1 MLENVKTTHAGAPQ
15 PDGALPGKTGSAP
28 ASPSVA
34 AVPEDFVDLTRV
46 RAVFE
51 AQRAQRWTMARTTAA
66 ERIARLKKLKA
77 AIIARRE
84 AVAAAI
90 HADFRKPQA
99 EVELTEVRA
108 VMEELNHTVKH
119 LKSWMKPTRVGTPL
133 VMAGTKSVVRYEP
146 KGVVL
151 VMAPWN
157 YPFALMINPLIAA
170 VAAGN
175 CVVLKPS
182 EKTPHT
188 AALLEALV
196 RDVFD
201 EREVALLR
209 GGAALGDALLELPFD
224 HFFFTG
230 SPRIGQKVMAAAA
243 RHLAGVTLEL
253 GGKSPVIVDASADV
267 KAAAERV
274 MWGKFINAGQ
284 TCIAPDYVFVHAS
297 LEREFLEHAKR
308 TLASFY
314 GESEAAR
321 RESPSFA
328 RLVDDAAFRR
338 VRDLVDRSVSAGAR
352 VEAGGQDDPASRYL
366 APTLLSGVRPE
377 MAVMEGEIF
386 GPVLPV
392 MTFERLEEVYAHI
405 NAGGK
410 PLALYV
416 FSQDSRMVEDVF
428 QRTTSGGAVVN
439 HVLLHIA
446 NPNLPFGGVGMS
458 GLGHYHGPYGFKT
471 FSHERAVV
479 VQQLPSAASVFFPPY
494 DGKGLKGLAARLT
507 RWLE

>member
-1 MLENVKTTHAGAPQ
+1 MLENVKKTPAAAPVPGQ
-15 PDGALPGKTGSAP
+15 PEQKPEANAVPRVAP
-28 ASPSVA
+28 
-34 AVPEDFVDLTRV
+34 VPEDFVDLTRV

-51 AQRAQRWTMARTTAA
+51 AQRAHRWTMARTTAA

-77 AIIARRE
+77 AIVARRE
-84 AVAAAI
+84 ALAEALY
-90 HADFRKPQA
+90 ADFRKPPA
-99 EVELTEVRA
+99 EVELTEVRS
-108 VMEELNHTVKH
+108 VIEELNHTVKH

-133 VMAGTKSVVRYEP
+133 LLAGTRSVVRYEP
-146 KGVVL
+146 RGVVL
-151 VMAPWN
+151 IIAPWN
-157 YPFALMINPLIAA
+157 YPFALTINPLIAA

-182 EKTPHT
+182 EKTPHV
-188 AALLEALV
+188 AAFLESLV
-196 RDVFD
+196 REVFE

-209 GGAALGDALLELPFD
+209 GGAALGDALLEQPFD

-230 SPRIGQKVMAAAA
+230 NPRIGQKVMAAAS
-243 RHLAGVTLEL
+243 RHLASVTLEL
-253 GGKSPVIVDASADV
+253 GGKSPVIIDASADV

-274 MWGKFINAGQ
+274 MWGKFLNAGQ

-297 LEREFLEHAKR
+297 REREFLEHAKR

-314 GESEAAR
+314 GETEDSR
-321 RESPSFA
+321 RESQSFA
-328 RLVDDAAFRR
+328 RLVDDGAFWR
-338 VRDLVDRSVSAGAR
+338 VKDVLDRSVAAGAR
-352 VEAGGQDDPASRYL
+352 VETGGQTEPATRYL
-366 APTLLSGVRPE
+366 APTLLSGVRPD
-377 MAVMEGEIF
+377 MAIMEGEIF

-392 MTFERLEEVYAHI
+392 MTYERLETVYTHI
-405 NAGGK
+405 AAGGK

-416 FSQDSRMVEDVF
+416 FSQNKAMVEEVF
-428 QRTTSGGAVVN
+428 QNTTSGGAVVN

-458 GLGHYHGPYGFKT
+458 GLGHYHGLHGFKT
-471 FSHERAVV
+471 FSHERAVL
-479 VQQLPSAASVFFPPY
+479 VQQLPSPAPLFFPPY

>member
-1 MLENVKTTHAGAPQ
+1 MLENVKQTPAVTPAPGQ
-15 PDGALPGKTGSAP
+15 PEQTPGVNVTPRVAP
-28 ASPSVA
+28 
-34 AVPEDFVDLTRV
+34 VPEDFVDLTRV

-51 AQRAQRWTMARTTAA
+51 AQRAHRWTMARTTAA

-77 AIIARRE
+77 AILERRE
-84 AVAAAI
+84 ALAAAA

-108 VMEELNHTVKH
+108 VLEELNHTVKH
-119 LKSWMKPTRVGTPL
+119 LKPWMKPTRVGTPIML
-133 VMAGTKSVVRYEP
+133 AGTRSVVRYEP

-151 VMAPWN
+151 IIAPWN
-157 YPFALMINPLIAA
+157 YPFALTINPLIAA

-182 EKTPHT
+182 EKTPHV
-188 AALLEALV
+188 AAFLETLV
-196 RDVFD
+196 RDVFE

-209 GGAALGDALLELPFD
+209 GGAALGDALLEQPFD

-230 SPRIGQKVMAAAA
+230 NPRIGQKVMAAAS
-243 RHLAGVTLEL
+243 RHLASVTLEL
-253 GGKSPVIVDASADV
+253 GGKSPVIIDASADV
-267 KAAAERV
+267 KAAAEKL
-274 MWGKFINAGQ
+274 MWGKFLNAGQ

-297 LEREFLEHAKR
+297 REREFLEHAKR

-314 GESEAAR
+314 GETEAAR
-321 RESPSFA
+321 RESHSFA
-328 RLVDDAAFRR
+328 RLVDDGAFWR
-338 VRDLVDRSVSAGAR
+338 VKDQLDRSVAAGAR
-352 VEAGGQDDPASRYL
+352 VETGGQADPATRYL
-366 APTLLSGVRPE
+366 APTLLSGVRPD
-377 MAVMEGEIF
+377 MGLMEGEIF

-392 MTFERLEEVYAHI
+392 LTYERLETVYTHI
-405 NAGGK
+405 AAGGK
-410 PLALYV
+410 PLALYI
-416 FSQDSRMVEDVF
+416 FSQDKAMVEEVF

-439 HVLLHIA
+439 NVLLHIA

-458 GLGHYHGPYGFKT
+458 GVGHYHGHYGFKT

-479 VQQLPSAASVFFPPY
+479 VQQLPSAAAVFFPPY

>member
-1 MLENVKTTHAGAPQ
+1 MLENTKKPSTATPVPGGAPTEAA
-15 PDGALPGKTGSAP
+15 PTTAP
-28 ASPSVA
+28 APRVA
-34 AVPEDFVDLTRV
+34 PVPEDFVDVTRV

-51 AQRAQRWTMARTTAA
+51 AQRAHRWTMARTTAS

-77 AIIARRE
+77 AILARRE
-84 AVAAAI
+84 ALNQAVY
-90 HADFRKPQA
+90 ADFRKPAA
-99 EVELTEVRA
+99 EVELTEMHP

-133 VMAGTKSVVRYEP
+133 LLAGTKSVVRYEP

-151 VMAPWN
+151 VLAPWN
-157 YPFALMINPLIAA
+157 YPFALLINPLIAA
-170 VAAGN
+170 VSAGN

-182 EKTPHT
+182 EKTPHV
-188 AALLEALV
+188 AALLEELV
-196 RDVFD
+196 REVFE

-230 SPRIGQKVMAAAA
+230 SPRIGQKVMAAAS
-243 RHLAGVTLEL
+243 RHLASVTLEL
-253 GGKSPVIVDASADV
+253 GGKSPAIIDASADV
-267 KAAAERV
+267 KAAAERL

-297 LEREFLEHAKR
+297 REKEFLEHARR

-314 GESEAAR
+314 GSQETAW
-321 RESPSFA
+321 RESASFA
-328 RLVDDAAFRR
+328 RLVDDGAFRR
-338 VRDLVDRSVSAGAR
+338 VRELLDRSVAAGAR
-352 VEAGGQDDPASRYL
+352 VETGGQADAGTRYL
-366 APTLLSGVRPE
+366 APTLLSGVRPD
-377 MAVMEGEIF
+377 MAIMEGEIF

-392 MTFERLEEVYAHI
+392 MTYEHREGVYAHI

-416 FSQDSRMVEDVF
+416 FAEDKRAVEDVF
-428 QRTTSGGAVVN
+428 QHTTSGGAVVN
-439 HVLLHIA
+439 NVLLHIA
-446 NPNLPFGGVGMS
+446 NPHLPFGGVGMS
-458 GLGHYHGPYGFKT
+458 GLGHYHGQYGFKT
-471 FSHERAVV
+471 FSHERAVL
-479 VQQLPSAASVFFPPY
+479 VQALPSAASLFFPPY
-494 DGKGLKGLAARLT
+494 DGKGLKGLAARLS